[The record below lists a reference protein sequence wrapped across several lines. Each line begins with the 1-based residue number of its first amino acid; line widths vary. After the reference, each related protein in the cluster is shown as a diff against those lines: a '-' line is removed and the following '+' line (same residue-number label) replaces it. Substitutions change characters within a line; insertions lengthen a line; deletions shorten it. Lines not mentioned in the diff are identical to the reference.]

1 MEENNNEISLIQP
14 SAELLAMS
22 FPVKYESKLDT
33 YFPDITS
40 NPLEKIIET
49 AGRTCYKTTENI
61 TEDSAIPFV
70 DKVVNIKHHE
80 SIAEHASLTFKIICG
95 RDVMAEIT
103 RHRLAS
109 FSIQSQRYVNYDKKG
124 LQFIM
129 PSWIDKNCLENT
141 VIPMLSTEVI
151 CDNPKVL
158 AVVNWYITNRMIANT
173 YKRLIDFGW
182 KPEQARSILPND
194 TATEIVMTANVREW
208 MHILKLRTDA
218 AAYSEMQVVANL
230 IKNILNKISPTLFV
244 KQ

>member
-1 MEENNNEISLIQP
+1 MEENISEISLIQP
-14 SAELLAMS
+14 SVELLAMS

-40 NPLEKIIET
+40 NPLEKIIEV
-49 AGRTCYKTTENI
+49 AGRTCYKSNDKI
-61 TEDSAIPFV
+61 TEDSAVNFV
-70 DKVVNIKHHE
+70 DKVVNISHHE
-80 SIAEHASLTFKIICG
+80 SIAEHASLTFRITCG

-124 LQFIM
+124 LQFII

-141 VIPMLSTEVI
+141 VIPMLGTEI
-151 CDNPKVL
+151 IWDNPKIL
-158 AVVNWYITNRMIANT
+158 AIVDWYTINKAIANK
-173 YKRLIDFGW
+173 YKSLLSYGW

-194 TATEIVMTANVREW
+194 TATEIVMTANAREW
-208 MHILKLRTDA
+208 MHILKLRTDSS
-218 AAYSEMQVVANL
+218 AYSEMQVVANL
-230 IKNILNKISPTLFV
+230 IKDILNKISPTLFN